1 MMSVLGRIVP
11 LPLVEIMGR
20 WIEMVLR
27 GVVSVIVVRHW
38 WATVRIRYR
47 VVVVRNWMGISEV

>member
-38 WATVRIRYR
+38 RATVRIRYR